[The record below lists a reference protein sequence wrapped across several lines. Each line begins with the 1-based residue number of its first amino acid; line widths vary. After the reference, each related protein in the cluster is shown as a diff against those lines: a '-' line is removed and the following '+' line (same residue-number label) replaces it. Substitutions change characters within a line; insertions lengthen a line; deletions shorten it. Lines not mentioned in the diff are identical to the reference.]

1 MRVQVFALLKE
12 YFEGQFDLPSPPS
25 TISSLREQL
34 VQKNPQAKD
43 VLSISRFAVN
53 DEFVNDDF
61 LLTENE
67 TVFVIPPSS
76 GG

>member
-12 YFEGQFDLPSPPS
+12 YFEGQFDISTTPT

-34 VQKNPQAKD
+34 VERNPEARA

-53 DEFVNDDF
+53 DEFVDDNF

-67 TVFVIPPSS
+67 TVFIIPPSS